1 MKKVVHIYRLTQNFK
16 NITTMSLIFFFT
28 IVLVYYF
35 LIFTIPDSTGDEEK
49 YSIYGSVNNNSIQLK
64 SIASKFDS
72 IKNDISILFNKI
84 LEIQSI
90 QNQTMNDIINDPLE
104 IEKKKNNVKIKSIVT
119 QVIEKQKVT

>member
-1 MKKVVHIYRLTQNFK
+1 MIKLRDKKDRYIFKLKEKIKEKKDVHIYRLTQNFK

-72 IKNDISILFNKI
+72 IKNDNFI
-84 LEIQSI
+84 
-90 QNQTMNDIINDPLE
+90 
-104 IEKKKNNVKIKSIVT
+104 
-119 QVIEKQKVT
+119 